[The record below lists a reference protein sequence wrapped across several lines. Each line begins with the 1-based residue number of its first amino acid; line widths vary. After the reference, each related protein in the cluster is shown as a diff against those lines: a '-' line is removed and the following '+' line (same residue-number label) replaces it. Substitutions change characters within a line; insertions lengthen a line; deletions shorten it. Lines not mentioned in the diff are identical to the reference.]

1 MIEALTIHL
10 EQDLL
15 DRLAQRARRRGI
27 SMEEEARSVLEK
39 FLQQD
44 WQRFWEEAA
53 QIRQTLA
60 GKRFDDSAELIREDR
75 DR

>member
-15 DRLAQRARRRGI
+15 EKLAQRARRHGI
-27 SMEEEARSVLEK
+27 STEEEARSVLEK
-39 FLQQD
+39 SLQQD

-53 QIRQTLA
+53 QIREALA
-60 GKRFDDSAELIREDR
+60 GRRFDDSAELIREDR